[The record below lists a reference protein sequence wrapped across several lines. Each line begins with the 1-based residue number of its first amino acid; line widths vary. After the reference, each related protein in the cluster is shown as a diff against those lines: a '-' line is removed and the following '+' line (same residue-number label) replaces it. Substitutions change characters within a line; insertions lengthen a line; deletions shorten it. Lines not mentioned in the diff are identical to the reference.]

1 MKPAGTAR
9 MDGPRFMQVRSASR
23 SRWCSRPLAAE
34 SNRLVVS
41 RSIATVVL
49 VIVLCVVSLLPVL
62 GAAPQA
68 RGSKFRG
75 SPSGARPS
83 AAISCSKDAA
93 ADALLGSPS
102 FLQMLDTTDLRLGEG
117 YEPFSV
123 VKVACHDFT
132 GDGRRDMA
140 VLLMCCTAASPTP
153 LAIFQNRGDRWR
165 LRFSQVRRLVYG
177 IRARGPDLI
186 LRSPHFEISDPLCCP
201 SSYRHYRLRWAGNR
215 FVLRRIRAG

>member
-1 MKPAGTAR
+1 MQ
-9 MDGPRFMQVRSASR
+9 DRFASR
-23 SRWCSRPLAAE
+23 RRSCSRLLAAE
-34 SNRLVVS
+34 SNRPLVS
-41 RSIATVVL
+41 RPAATVGVVVAL
-49 VIVLCVVSLLPVL
+49 YVVSLLQGL

-68 RGSKFRG
+68 RGSEFRG
-75 SPSGARPS
+75 SDSVARPS
-83 AAISCSKDAA
+83 AALSCSKDAA
-93 ADALLGSPS
+93 ADALLGSPR

-123 VKVACHDFT
+123 VKVVCHDFT

-140 VLLMCCTAASPTP
+140 ALLMCCTAASPTP

-177 IRARGPDLI
+177 IRTRGSDLI

-201 SSYRHYRLRWAGNR
+201 SSYRRYRLRWAGNR
-215 FVLRRIRAG
+215 FVLRRIRAN